1 MTTWRQRQVA
11 MGEAGYNLFKVKAR
25 DVLIDL
31 LTDLERVGKV
41 SSDS

>member
-1 MTTWRQRQVA
+1 
-11 MGEAGYNLFKVKAR
+11 VKAR